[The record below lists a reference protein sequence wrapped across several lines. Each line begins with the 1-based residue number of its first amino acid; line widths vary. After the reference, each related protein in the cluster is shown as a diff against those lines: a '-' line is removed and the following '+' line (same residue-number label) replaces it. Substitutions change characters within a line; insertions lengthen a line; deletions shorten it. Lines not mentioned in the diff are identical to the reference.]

1 MDEESLR
8 LLLAQGLSVERIAQR
23 FGKHPSTVS
32 YWMAKH
38 GLEPSRREKHA
49 PKGGVNRA
57 QLESLVETGKTIA
70 EIAEVLVLSKATV
83 RYWLKRYQLRTRN
96 KVGPRIGRRP
106 LDLEARQAGL
116 AAIKFSCIH
125 HGETDYAIEGR
136 GYYRCKRCRSENI
149 ARHRRRLK
157 EQLVSEAG
165 GRCMLCGYERS
176 FAALEFHHI
185 DPTQKRFGISAG
197 GLTQSLKTL
206 RAEIAACVLLC
217 SNCHAE
223 VENGVTALPVECLQR
238 GRIAFP
244 SANLP

>member
-1 MDEESLR
+1 MDKESLR
-8 LLLAQGLSVERIAQR
+8 LLLAQGLSVERIAKR

-38 GLEPSRREKHA
+38 GLEAPQREKHA

-57 QLESLVETGKTIA
+57 QLEALVETGKTIT
-70 EIAEVLVLSKATV
+70 EIAGVLRLSKATV

-96 KVGPRIGRRP
+96 KVGPRVGRRA
-106 LDLEARQAGL
+106 LEARQAGL
-116 AAIKFSCIH
+116 AAIRFSCIH

-136 GYYRCKRCRSENI
+136 GYYRCKRCRSESI

-157 EQLVSEAG
+157 EKLVSEAG
-165 GRCMLCGYERS
+165 GRCMVCGYERS
-176 FAALEFHHI
+176 IAALEFHHI

-206 RAEIAACVLLC
+206 RAEIASCVLLC

-223 VENGVTALPVECLQR
+223 VENGVTALPVECLER
-238 GRIAFP
+238 GPMAFP
-244 SANLP
+244 WADLP